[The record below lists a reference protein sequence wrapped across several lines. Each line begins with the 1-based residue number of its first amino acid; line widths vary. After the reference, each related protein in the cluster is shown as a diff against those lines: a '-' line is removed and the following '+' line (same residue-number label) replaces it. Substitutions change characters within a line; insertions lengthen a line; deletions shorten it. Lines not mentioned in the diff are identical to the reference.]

1 MDRYRNENETDRLL
15 YGWLWLAVF
24 SLVFAGIFA
33 FMVAMARTPVIED
46 FLPLGRDYIYVAL
59 VGHVDMAVVI
69 WFLAFEGFLLTLT
82 STRNVGMTLWS
93 ASLGWIS
100 LAIAFA
106 GMFLVGFSAL
116 FGMGKGI
123 IVNYIPLLSAP
134 TFYAGVLLFA
144 LGISLNLLNTFGTLI
159 KAKLTGKT
167 LPSVTFG
174 MACAG
179 IAVAAAF
186 ICFAIAGYS
195 LSALHEPIWDY
206 ERFFW
211 GGGHMLQ
218 FANTIAMATA
228 WVYLARLLL
237 SREPLS
243 AGVSKLL
250 FLIYILFILPAPF
263 IYILQDIN
271 SPGYK
276 AGFTALMQWGLG
288 PSTAVFI
295 LATLGLALR
304 NGKSWKD
311 PAFSSL
317 MLSMAIFV
325 LGGII
330 ALTIRGTNT
339 KIPAHYHCVI
349 GAVTI
354 AFMGLFYEII
364 PAFKK
369 ALWSKKM
376 ASVQP
381 WLYTLGIVLF
391 AVGLFIAG
399 EHGVARKTY
408 GAAQNLNSMGKIIGM
423 SIMGVGGL
431 VAIAGGITFVLNA
444 LLTLLGRPGT
454 ALEKASTIGDWTEST
469 SAR

>member
-1 MDRYRNENETDRLL
+1 MDGYRKETDRLI
-15 YGWLWLAVF
+15 YGWLMLAVF

-69 WFLAFEGFLLTLT
+69 WFLAFEGFLWALT
-82 STRNVGMTLWS
+82 STRNIGERVWS
-93 ASLGWIS
+93 ATLGWAALIIS
-100 LAIAFA
+100 FA

-116 FGMGKGI
+116 FGAGKGI

-134 TFYAGVLLFA
+134 YFYAGLLLFA
-144 LGISLNLLNTFGTLI
+144 LGITLNLVNTLATLVR
-159 KAKLTGKT
+159 AKLNGKT
-167 LPSVTFG
+167 LPVVTFG
-174 MACAG
+174 MACSAG
-179 IAVAAAF
+179 AVAAAF
-186 ICFAIAGYS
+186 ICFGLAGYY
-195 LSALHEPIWDY
+195 LSARPAPVWDY

-218 FANTIAMATA
+218 FANTIAMSAA
-228 WVYLARLLL
+228 WIYLCRLVL

-250 FLIYILFILPAPF
+250 FIVYMLFVLPAPF
-263 IYILQDIN
+263 IYFLQDIN
-271 SPGYK
+271 SPLYK
-276 AGFTALMQWGLG
+276 DSFTALMQWGLG
-288 PSTAVFI
+288 PSTIVFI
-295 LATLGLALR
+295 LAALGLILR
-304 NGKSWKD
+304 GGRSWKD

-317 MLSMAIFV
+317 VLSMAIFM

-354 AFMGLFYEII
+354 AFMGLFYEIV
-364 PAFKK
+364 PAFGRT
-369 ALWSKKM
+369 LWSRKM
-376 ASVQP
+376 SAVQP
-381 WLYTLGIVLF
+381 WLYSLGIVLF

-408 GAAQNLNSMGKIIGM
+408 GAAQNLNSIGKVVGM
-423 SIMGVGGL
+423 SIMGIGGI
-431 VAIAGGITFVLNA
+431 VAIAGGVTFVLNA
-444 LLTLLGRPGT
+444 LLTLLGRPNA
-454 ALEKASTIGDWTEST
+454 ALDEARTEDFTGSI
-469 SAR
+469 SSR

>member
-1 MDRYRNENETDRLL
+1 MAQMDAYRKETDKLL

-69 WFLAFEGFLLTLT
+69 WFLAFEGFLWALT
-82 STRNVGMTLWS
+82 STRDLDERPFS
-93 ASLGWIS
+93 APLGWAALLVS
-100 LAIAFA
+100 FA

-116 FGMGKGI
+116 FGAGKGI
-123 IVNYIPLLSAP
+123 IVNYVPLLSS
-134 TFYAGVLLFA
+134 TYFYAGLLLFA
-144 LGISLNLLNTFGTLI
+144 LGITLNLINTFATLI
-159 KAKLTGKT
+159 KAKLNGKT
-167 LPSVTFG
+167 LPAVTFG
-174 MACAG
+174 MACSG
-179 IAVAAAF
+179 VAVAVAF
-186 ICFAIAGYS
+186 VCFGLAGLR
-195 LSALHEPIWDY
+195 LSALAAPIWDY

-218 FANTIAMATA
+218 FANTIAMAAA
-228 WVYLARLLL
+228 WIYLARLVLL
-237 SREPLS
+237 REPLS
-243 AGVSKLL
+243 AGTSKAL
-250 FLIYILFILPAPF
+250 FIVYILFVLPAPF
-263 IYILQDIN
+263 IHFLQDIN

-288 PSTAVFI
+288 PSTAVFT
-295 LATLGLALR
+295 LATLGVALKGGR
-304 NGKSWKD
+304 SWKD

-317 MLSMAIFV
+317 MLSMLVFV

-354 AFMGLFYEII
+354 AFMGLFYEMV
-364 PAFKK
+364 PAFKR
-369 ALWSKKM
+369 ALWSRKM
-376 ASVQP
+376 ASIQP

-391 AVGLFIAG
+391 AAGLFIAG

-408 GAAQNLNSMGKIIGM
+408 GAAQNLNSMGKIVGM
-423 SIMGVGGL
+423 SVMGIGGL
-431 VAIAGGITFVLNA
+431 VAIAGGMTFVLNA
-444 LLTLLGRPGT
+444 LLTLLGRP
-454 ALEKASTIGDWTEST
+454 AELEEAGELTGQV